1 MTTTPLQ
8 AGSAT
13 TGGRSLRAR
22 AAGAAGGARDY
33 LVGLSR
39 LDLLL
44 AMTLIEVLL
53 HTAGRATAVVSVL
66 AILGL
71 LYRPAARHPLFW
83 LAIAGIILVATIL
96 PSWETMFNHDW
107 VIFYWTLTLGIAL
120 WWRDPEDILA
130 GSARLIIGL
139 VFLFAVIWKAI
150 TPEFPGGSFFELT
163 MLTDE
168 RFEVVGQIAGA
179 PDGAAAAHR
188 EGIAA
193 WRDQGLGA
201 PPAVALESGSAV
213 PAIAQFMAIWTLLI
227 EGSIA
232 LLFLL
237 PRRGAVGRIAEIAL
251 VLFILTTYPLAPVV
265 GFGWILIILSFAQ
278 TSFSP
283 RVAHV
288 FYPAAFVALQS
299 MPLVDEVLGVL
310 VRVAG

>member
-1 MTTTPLQ
+1 MTAPPLQPGGTTTG
-8 AGSAT
+8 A
-13 TGGRSLRAR
+13 RSPRAR
-22 AAGAAGGARDY
+22 AAAAAGGARDY

-83 LAIAGIILVATIL
+83 LAVAGIILVATIV

-107 VIFYWTLTLGIAL
+107 AIFYWALTLGIAL
-120 WWRDPEDILA
+120 WWRNPEDILA

-150 TPEFPGGSFFELT
+150 TPEFPNGNFFELT

-188 EGIAA
+188 EGIGA

-213 PAIAQFMAIWTLLI
+213 PAFAQFMAIWTLLI

-237 PRRGAVGRIAEIAL
+237 PRRSSRAHRRDRAPALHPHHLSAGAGGRLRVDPDHPVLRADELLAARRPRAL
-251 VLFILTTYPLAPVV
+251 SGGLRRP
-265 GFGWILIILSFAQ
+265 SE
-278 TSFSP
+278 
-283 RVAHV
+283 H
-288 FYPAAFVALQS
+288 AA
-299 MPLVDEVLGVL
+299 G
-310 VRVAG
+310 R